1 MAVRPVQDPLRRDA
15 VIMAEAGNGAAQQV
29 PEGAAASNVVT
40 LQRPH
45 AVGEASHESVD
56 EAQLLEETNPDSQEP
71 ARGKNKRSKE

>member
-1 MAVRPVQDPLRRDA
+1 
-15 VIMAEAGNGAAQQV
+15 MAEARNGAQQQQQV
-29 PEGAAASNVVT
+29 PEGAAASNNVVT

-45 AVGEASHESVD
+45 ALGEASHESVD